1 MSANR
6 LEAFNLDPEIESF
19 IDTSLCVSS
28 NLSTDSS
35 IEQQRQSYDQS
46 CRYFFHGYPD
56 DVEAADETVNGR
68 HGDINIRR
76 YRYNTGN
83 PDANTQIVFI
93 HGGGFILGGLDSHD
107 DICAELCAATG
118 LNTVSIDYRL
128 APEYLYPVHLDDVVD
143 AYRQTWQ
150 ANSIIVG
157 VSAGANLAAV
167 LCQRLKASE
176 KMPAGQVLIY
186 PTLGGELLDLES
198 YTSNANAPLLSSE
211 DIHIYQTIRC
221 NNGELPIDDPEF
233 YPLLAKD
240 FSGLPPT
247 RAFSA
252 DIDPL
257 RDDSKIYVEK
267 LKDSGID
274 AVWHNELGLVHD
286 YIRARH
292 TSGIAGNSFQRII
305 VAIETLGNFRSS
317 QP

>member
-1 MSANR
+1 MPANQ
-6 LEAFNLDPEIESF
+6 LETFNLDPGIEAF
-19 IDTSLCVSS
+19 IETSLRVSS

-35 IEQQRQSYDQS
+35 IEQQRQSYDES

-56 DVEAADETVNGR
+56 KVESFDETVNGR
-68 HGDINIRR
+68 HGDISIRR
-76 YRYNTGN
+76 YHYDTHN
-83 PDANTQIVFI
+83 PSTNTQIVFI

-128 APEYLYPVHLDDVVD
+128 APEYLYPVHLDDVAD
-143 AYRQTWQ
+143 AYLQTWQ
-150 ANSIIVG
+150 ANSILVG
-157 VSAGANLAAV
+157 VSAGANLTAA
-167 LCQRLKASE
+167 LCQRLKSTD

-186 PTLGGELLDLES
+186 PTLGGELFGLES

-211 DIHIYQTIRC
+211 DIYFYRTIRC
-221 NNGELPIDDPEF
+221 KKGKLPKHDAEF

-247 RAFSA
+247 QAFSA

-257 RDDSKIYVEK
+257 RDDSKLYVAK
-267 LKDSGID
+267 LRDSGVD

-292 TSGIAGNSFQRII
+292 TSGKAGDSFQRII
-305 VAIETLGNFRSS
+305 EAIERLGSL
-317 QP
+317 